1 MTRRCVAIG
10 AGMTASHLL
19 AQSAGLASNVSEVQQ

>member
-1 MTRRCVAIG
+1 MTRCVNTSG

-19 AQSAGLASNVSEVQQ
+19 LQFTGFIGNVSEVRS